1 MVTLE
6 ELDHNLPNGFHDA
19 EIFSFELDYAAGTAR
34 FRMNLL
40 VGWPDDPEP
49 ERQAYQEATLV
60 VNGLC
65 FCSITL
71 LLQHTPSSPTGNQ
84 FV

>member
-1 MVTLE
+1 MTLE

-49 ERQAYQEATLV
+49 DRHDLLRQTRRRDNNNAQRRRHARSY
-60 VNGLC
+60 
-65 FCSITL
+65 
-71 LLQHTPSSPTGNQ
+71 PSRCPVFRT
-84 FV
+84 